1 MKSRKGIVL
10 AGGSGTRLY
19 PITNSISKQLL
30 PVYDKPMIYYPITTL
45 MLAGIK
51 DILIISTPSDLR
63 LFKNMLGDG
72 SQWGVNFSYE
82 SQASPDGIAQALI
95 IAENFLNNES
105 SALVLGDNIFFGAS
119 MPERLDAASNFQE
132 GAKVFAYHVND
143 PDRYGVVE
151 FNSENK
157 VLSLEEKPKSPKSNY
172 VVTGLYF
179 YDSEASEVAKS
190 LKPSSRGEL
199 EITDVNNWYLEN
211 KTLEVELL
219 DHGFAWLDTGT
230 HESLHEAGSFIET
243 IQKRQGLMVACP
255 EEIAYKKKWINAD
268 SLESLAQ
275 PLLKSSYGKYLL
287 SLLN

>member
-51 DILIISTPSDLR
+51 DILIISTPSDLG

-151 FNSENK
+151 FNNENK

-190 LKPSSRGEL
+190 LKPSLRGEL

>member
-1 MKSRKGIVL
+1 M

-51 DILIISTPSDLR
+51 DILIISTPSDLG

-151 FNSENK
+151 FNNENK

-190 LKPSSRGEL
+190 LKPSLRGEL

-255 EEIAYKKKWINAD
+255 EEIAFKKKWINAD

>member
-1 MKSRKGIVL
+1 MKTRKGIVL

-30 PVYDKPMIYYPITTL
+30 PVYDKPIIYYPITTL

-51 DILIISTPSDLR
+51 DILIISTPSDLG

-95 IAENFLNNES
+95 IAENFLNNKS

-151 FNSENK
+151 FNNENK

>member
-1 MKSRKGIVL
+1 MKNRKGIVL

-51 DILIISTPSDLR
+51 DILIISTPSDLG

-95 IAENFLNNES
+95 IAESFLNNES

-151 FNSENK
+151 FNNENK

>member
-51 DILIISTPSDLR
+51 DILIISTPSDLG

-95 IAENFLNNES
+95 IAENFLNDES

-151 FNSENK
+151 FNNENK

>member
-1 MKSRKGIVL
+1 VKSRKGIVL

-51 DILIISTPSDLR
+51 DILIISTPSDLG

-151 FNSENK
+151 FNNENK

>member
-30 PVYDKPMIYYPITTL
+30 PAYDKPMIYYPITTL

-51 DILIISTPSDLR
+51 DILIISTPSDLG

-95 IAENFLNNES
+95 IAENFLNDES

-151 FNSENK
+151 FNNENK

>member
-1 MKSRKGIVL
+1 MKNRKGIVL

-51 DILIISTPSDLR
+51 DILIISTPSDLG

-151 FNSENK
+151 FNNENK

-211 KTLEVELL
+211 RTLEVELL

>member
-1 MKSRKGIVL
+1 MKNRKGIVL

-19 PITNSISKQLL
+19 PITNSISKQFL

-51 DILIISTPSDLR
+51 DILIISTPSDLG

-95 IAENFLNNES
+95 IAENFLNNKS

-151 FNSENK
+151 FNNENK

>member
-1 MKSRKGIVL
+1 MKTRKGIVL

-51 DILIISTPSDLR
+51 DILIISTPSDLG

-95 IAENFLNNES
+95 IAENFLNNKS

-151 FNSENK
+151 FNNENK